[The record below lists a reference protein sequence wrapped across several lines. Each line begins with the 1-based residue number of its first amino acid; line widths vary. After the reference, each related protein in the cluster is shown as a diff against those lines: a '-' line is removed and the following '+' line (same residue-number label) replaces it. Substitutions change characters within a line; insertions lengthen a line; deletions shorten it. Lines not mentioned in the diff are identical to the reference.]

1 MHQGHIAVTQS
12 ILCKAEPW
20 PNTGQP
26 SWSLSSPD
34 GASHSKETRPVAEQ
48 LPHEFESYTGYLT

>member
-1 MHQGHIAVTQS
+1 MHQGCVAATQS
-12 ILCKAEPW
+12 FLSKAEPW

-34 GASHSKETRPVAEQ
+34 GAPHSTEMWPVAEQ
-48 LPHEFESYTGYLT
+48 LRH